1 MTCVLAYKNDDTVYL
16 ASDSAVT
23 NPWGEQ
29 TRAKM
34 PKIFQN
40 GELFFGI
47 CGSLRMGQILEFL
60 YTPPNRSCA
69 KNDLEYIISFVIESI
84 RDFFKEY
91 GFSTINNNEE
101 LGGNFFIV
109 YRNEIYE
116 VQSDFSVVVHDRN
129 YASIGSGKDLAL
141 GALYTLE
148 NSPYVFTEDFLTI
161 SIKAA
166 IEFQAGVAPPIVI
179 LKCIAEETEDV
190 EISLTEEQ
198 WDDLFNIAKSISD
211 EYNK

>member
-1 MTCVLAYKNDDTVYL
+1 MTCVLAYKNNDTVYL
-16 ASDSAVT
+16 SSDSAVT

-69 KNDLEYIISFVIESI
+69 KNDLEYIVSCVVESV
-84 RDFFKEY
+84 RETFKEY
-91 GFSTINNNEE
+91 GFSTIENNEE
-101 LGGNFFIV
+101 RGGDFIIV

-116 VQSDFSVVVHDRN
+116 VQNDFSVIISNNN
-129 YASIGSGKDLAL
+129 YAAIGSGGNFAL
-141 GALYTLE
+141 GALYAFE
-148 NSPYVFTEDFLTI
+148 NSSFVFTEDFLTI
-161 SIKAA
+161 PIKAA
-166 IEFQAGVAPPIVI
+166 IEFQADVAPPIVI
-179 LKCIAEETEDV
+179 LKCVAEETEDV

-198 WDDLFNIAKSISD
+198 WDDLFNIAKSISN
-211 EYNK
+211 EYIK